1 MSIALLPLALLAA
14 TAAAA
19 AAPDDAA
26 QDTLQ
31 SWIEL
36 CETSSSQMGVTA
48 CQIVENAK
56 AGDAIGAV
64 IAEVAE
70 AYADSDEDQGEQY
83 IAGLRAAQAGWEKQ
97 MKADT
102 DALFPLVPGEHE
114 SVTYGSGY
122 LARLEYLRA
131 SLRRQ
136 RLEFLCEAWLPP
148 QMRRERAPDEPPSA
162 CAGAAPGNAFAT
174 PATRN

>member
-1 MSIALLPLALLAA
+1 MSTALLPLALLAA
-14 TAAAA
+14 AAAA
-19 AAPDDAA
+19 ASPDDVA

-31 SWIEL
+31 SWVEL

-56 AGDAIGAV
+56 AGDAIDAV

-70 AYADSDEDQGEQY
+70 AYADSDEDRGEQY
-83 IAGLRAAQAGWEKQ
+83 IAGLRAAQDGWEKQ
-97 MKADT
+97 LKADT
-102 DALFPLVPGEHE
+102 DALFPPVPGEHE
-114 SVTYGSGY
+114 SLTHGSGY
-122 LARLEYLRA
+122 PARLEYLRA

-136 RLEFLCEAWLPP
+136 RLEFLSEAWLPP

-162 CAGAAPGNAFAT
+162 CTGVGPGSAFFAT